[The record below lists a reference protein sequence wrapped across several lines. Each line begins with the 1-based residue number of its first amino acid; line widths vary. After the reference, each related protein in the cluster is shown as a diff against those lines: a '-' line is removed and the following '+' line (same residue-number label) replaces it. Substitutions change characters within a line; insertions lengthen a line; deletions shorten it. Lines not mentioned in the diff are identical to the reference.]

1 MTWVFYMLLR
11 SHGGGTDTEIR
22 VSTESWPWRRKFSS
36 RSSRDSNPRPFD
48 HESGALT
55 TELSPPPLTM
65 TCICVRSVTLRPAT
79 STERLLRSVRAHV
92 RGASL
97 LRCDDDK
104 VTITIP
110 ALQTGKLTGSFLHGH
125 LSPRSPTVP
134 NCSGRGEKFWS
145 IYYAEPN

>member
-1 MTWVFYMLLR
+1 M
-11 SHGGGTDTEIR
+11 
-22 VSTESWPWRRKFSS
+22 
-36 RSSRDSNPRPFD
+36 NPRPFD
-48 HESGALT
+48 YES

-97 LRCDDDK
+97 LRCDNDK

-125 LSPRSPTVP
+125 LSPHSPTVS
-134 NCSGRGEKFWS
+134 NCSFWGEGREVLV
-145 IYYAEPN
+145 YNYAEPN